1 MIDRAADLPDPATEI
16 RLTGLAAAR
25 GANYWSRRPVVRL
38 DLAVGAYDELSSAEV
53 PGVLERLHA
62 ALPGLVEH
70 HCSIG
75 ERGGFLTRLRRGT
88 YAPHII
94 EHVALELQGLI
105 GHDVGYGRTRGG
117 DAPGEYTV
125 VIEHRHETVGLRA
138 AALALDVVQRA
149 FAGTLLDVER
159 EVAELASVAA
169 TPGTPPVTQ
178 QVLAGI
184 TGGALR
190 AETRDLLRDRLAERG
205 AHADEL
211 IVDVSPGYLLQAGLP
226 YARAEL
232 AVVLDAAPRDVPP
245 RYQEPDR
252 AERLM
257 SVVADGVRRGGLVV
271 APASAWDVQEYARDV
286 GCRVAVF
293 AADGAPSRRDRTLAS
308 LVAWAE
314 AGRLRREDAH
324 GVTDAGPLRDD
335 VPVAAQLAAL
345 LAADGLPDAAAG
357 AMADAPP
364 DAASPEPAG
373 AAS

>member
-1 MIDRAADLPDPATEI
+1 MIDRAAELPDPTAEI

-38 DLAVGAYDELSSAEV
+38 DVVVGAYDELSSAEV

-94 EHVALELQGLI
+94 EHVALELQAMI

-117 DAPGEYTV
+117 DTPGEYTV

-149 FAGTLLDVER
+149 FAGSLVDVER

-169 TPGTPPVTQ
+169 TPGAPPVTQ

-232 AVVLDAAPRDVPP
+232 AVVLDVAPRDVPP

-257 SVVADGVRRGGLVV
+257 SVVADAVRRGGLVV

-286 GCRVAVF
+286 GCRIAVF
-293 AADGAPSRRDRTLAS
+293 AADGAPSRRDRKLAS

-314 AGRLRREDAH
+314 DGRLRREDAN

-335 VPVAAQLAAL
+335 VPAGAQLAAL
-345 LAADGLPDAAAG
+345 LAADGLPDAAVG
-357 AMADAPP
+357 ART

-373 AAS
+373 AAG